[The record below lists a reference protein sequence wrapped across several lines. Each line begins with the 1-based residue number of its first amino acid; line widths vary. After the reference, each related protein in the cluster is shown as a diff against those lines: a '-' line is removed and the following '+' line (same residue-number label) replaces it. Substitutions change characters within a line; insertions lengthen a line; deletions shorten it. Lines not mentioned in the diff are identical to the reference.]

1 MTYRNDLRMQ
11 SYVKDLD
18 NIVKNFGEDARNV
31 LKFAYDLGSFTQLF
45 LEEVEELQKT
55 DTNTPAF

>member
-31 LKFAYDLGSFTQLF
+31 LKFAYDLGSFT
-45 LEEVEELQKT
+45 
-55 DTNTPAF
+55 

>member
-1 MTYRNDLRMQ
+1 M
-11 SYVKDLD
+11 KDLD